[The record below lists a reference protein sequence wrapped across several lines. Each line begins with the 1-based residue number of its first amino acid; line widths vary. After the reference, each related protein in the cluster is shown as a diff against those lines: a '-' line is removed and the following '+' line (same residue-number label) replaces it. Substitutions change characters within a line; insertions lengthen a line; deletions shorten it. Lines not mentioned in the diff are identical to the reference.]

1 MAAGPRTLRCTVL
14 LCALVPVLLAGDELY
29 TGTVQP
35 FLAKNCAGCHNE
47 KNSSGG
53 VSFSSWL
60 KANSQTALADRTRW
74 ELVAR
79 KIRTGEMPPKELP
92 RPAAE
97 ISATVVKWVGDSY
110 ARIDRETPPDPGR
123 ITAHRLNRY
132 EYKNAVRDL
141 LGLTLNVADDFP
153 VDPYGYGFDNIGDAL
168 TLSPVLTEKYL
179 KAAEHIANIAVP
191 PAGPVKPVMSRYVA
205 ERMGQARQLH
215 IQTLHEFPVDGEY
228 TLRSAWF
235 QGLRA
240 GMHVEGRL
248 FFDGKEVAKIP
259 LTVFTEMDRGFE
271 KPGVFATAGVHQF
284 EAEITVLDFIKGELP
299 YLEYIQVY
307 GPNQVKAAAESTAFR
322 RLFVCQQ
329 HTTACAKQILAPLA
343 QRAYRRPT
351 TPAELNSL
359 LHLTSLARQQGDS
372 FEAGIRLALEAIL
385 ISPNFLFRIEHDPAG
400 GAPIHPVTDLELAT
414 RLSFFLWSSIPDE
427 ELLKSAAAGRL
438 RPNLKAEVQ
447 RMLQDRRAHSLVE
460 NFASQWLQFRNLDVL
475 QPDPAKF
482 PEYTA
487 DLREAMRRETELFV
501 NAVIQEDRSILDFL
515 DGRFTFLNER
525 LAKHYG
531 IPNVTGRAFRRVELD
546 GTERSGILT
555 QASVL
560 TVSSYPTRTSPVIRG
575 KWVLENLLGTPPP
588 PPPPDV
594 PPLNEAKVGTTASL
608 REQLEQHRA
617 DPTCAGCHARMDPLG
632 FGLENYDAI
641 GRWRKLDGKF
651 PIDPS
656 GTLPNGKSFSGAGE
670 LKAIL
675 RSDPHAFTQALAEKL
690 LTYAL
695 GRGLENYDRA
705 AVDSITAQV
714 EQNGYK
720 FSVLIRAIVESAP
733 FGMRHAA
740 AAQEPVK

>member
-1 MAAGPRTLRCTVL
+1 MVPVRRIL
-14 LCALVPVLLAGDELY
+14 LCAALITSRLQAADELY

-35 FLAKNCAGCHNE
+35 FLLKNCTACHND
-47 KNSSGG
+47 KTASGG
-53 VSFSSWL
+53 VSFSNWL
-60 KANSQTALADRTRW
+60 KADAATALADRSRW
-74 ELVAR
+74 EQVAQKVR
-79 KIRTGEMPPKELP
+79 AGEMPPKGLP
-92 RPAAE
+92 RPAAAQAE
-97 ISATVVKWVGDSY
+97 AFVRWIETSY
-110 ARIDRETPPDPGR
+110 AKLDRETPPDPGR
-123 ITAHRLNRY
+123 VTAHHLNRY
-132 EYKNAVRDL
+132 EYRNAVRDL

-191 PAGPVKPVMSRYVA
+191 AAGPVKPLMSRYVA

-235 QGLRA
+235 QGLRV
-240 GMHVEGRL
+240 GVRLEGRL

-259 LTVFTEMDRGFE
+259 LTVYTEMDRGFE
-271 KPGVFATAGVHQF
+271 KPGVFATAGVHKV
-284 EAEITVLDFIKGELP
+284 EAEITALDTIKGELP

-307 GPNQVKAAAESTAFR
+307 GPDKVRAAAESAAYK

-329 HTTACAKQILAPLA
+329 HTVACAKQILTPLVH
-343 QRAYRRPT
+343 RAYRRPP
-351 TPAELNSL
+351 TPGEMASL
-359 LHLTSLARQQGDS
+359 LRLTALAQQKGDS
-372 FEAGIRLALEAIL
+372 FAAGIRLAVEAVL
-385 ISPNFLFRIEHDPAG
+385 INPNFLFRIERDPVAG
-400 GAPIHPVTDLELAT
+400 KPVHPVSELELAS
-414 RLSFFLWSSIPDE
+414 RLSFFLWSSIPDD
-427 ELLKSAAAGRL
+427 ELLRLAEAGQL
-438 RPNLKAEVQ
+438 RANLDKQ
-447 RMLQDRRAHSLVE
+447 LPRMLRDQRARSLVE
-460 NFASQWLQFRNLDVL
+460 NFGGQWLQFRNLDVL
-475 QPDPAKF
+475 QPDPKKF

-487 DLREAMRRETELFV
+487 ELREAMRTETELFL
-501 NAVIQEDRSILDFL
+501 NEVIAEDRSILDFL

-531 IPNVTGRAFRRVELD
+531 IPNVTGSGFRRVELD

-594 PPLNEAKVGTTASL
+594 PPLNEAKVGTSASL
-608 REQLEQHRA
+608 REQMEQHRA
-617 DPTCAGCHARMDPLG
+617 NPACAGCHSRMDPIG

-651 PIDPS
+651 PVDSS
-656 GTLPNGKSFSGAGE
+656 GTLPNGKSFHGAQE
-670 LKAIL
+670 LKTIL
-675 RSDPHAFTQALAEKL
+675 RSDPHAFTQAFTEKM

-705 AVDSITAQV
+705 AVNNIVAQV
-714 EQNGYK
+714 ERGGYRY
-720 FSVLIRAIVESAP
+720 SALIRAIVESAP
-733 FGMRHAA
+733 FQMRHAA
-740 AAQEPVK
+740 QPVAVK